1 MILISAIKKSGT
13 ASHCCRQRGTAAY
26 QKEFVGKFAIRRH
39 SSIGIFD
46 WSLIVWGDC
55 LEENRVEVISGKIK
69 EISE

>member
-1 MILISAIKKSGT
+1 
-13 ASHCCRQRGTAAY
+13 
-26 QKEFVGKFAIRRH
+26 VGKFAIRRH